1 MTTINH
7 EVNEMIALE
16 EDIHRA
22 LSTLEAFIGMF
33 MGGRCEGKYDP
44 ASNLRQDLHDGEG
57 CVVCDAW
64 ATFDHL
70 KRQTDSAK
78 ELGI

>member
-1 MTTINH
+1 MTNQF
-7 EVNEMIALE
+7 
-16 EDIHRA
+16 DRA
-22 LSTLEAFIGMF
+22 LSTVEAFIEEF

-44 ASNLRQDLHDGEG
+44 ASNLRQDLRDGEG

-64 ATFDHL
+64 ATLDHL
-70 KRQTDSAK
+70 KRQSESAK

>member
-1 MTTINH
+1 MTNQF
-7 EVNEMIALE
+7 
-16 EDIHRA
+16 DRA
-22 LSTLEAFIGMF
+22 LSTVEAFIEEF

-64 ATFDHL
+64 ATLDYL
-70 KRQTDSAK
+70 KRQSESAK
-78 ELGI
+78 ELGL